1 MNEREKEINRVTLCG
16 AVCNLLLSVLKLV
29 AGIVGRSS
37 AMIADAVHS
46 FSDIITDL
54 IVLIMV
60 NVSARGRDRDHD
72 YGHGKYEPLATA
84 AISVILLIVGAEI
97 MAGGI
102 RKIKLILAGGEIQTP
117 GLVALVA
124 AILSIAVK
132 EGLYQW
138 NSRVGKRLDSTAMVA
153 NAWHHRSDALSSI
166 GSAVGIGGALILGGK
181 WIILD
186 PIVAC
191 IISVV
196 IIVVAVKMSY
206 PAIRQLTDA
215 SLPDDVED
223 RIVSIMESVSG
234 VGNVH
239 ELKTRRNGPDY
250 IIAAHL
256 VVNPQMSVKE
266 AHDITTEAEI
276 RIKKEFGPKTQVSL
290 HVEPDIDSD

>member
-46 FSDIITDL
+46 FSDLITDL

-256 VVNPQMSVKE
+256 VVNPQMTVKE

>member
-46 FSDIITDL
+46 FSDLITDL

-102 RKIKLILAGGEIQTP
+102 RKIKLILAGGEIETP

-223 RIVSIMESVSG
+223 RIVSIMESVNG

-266 AHDITTEAEI
+266 AHDITTEAEF

>member
-46 FSDIITDL
+46 FSDLITDL

-102 RKIKLILAGGEIQTP
+102 RKIKLILAGGEIETP

-256 VVNPQMSVKE
+256 VVNPQMTVKE

>member
-1 MNEREKEINRVTLCG
+1 MNEREKEISRVTVWG
-16 AVCNLLLSVLKLV
+16 AVCNLLLSCLKLV

-37 AMIADAVHS
+37 AMVADAVHS
-46 FSDIITDL
+46 FSDLITDV
-54 IVLIMV
+54 IVLVMV
-60 NVSARGRDRDHD
+60 RLSARGCDRDHD

-84 AISVILLIVGAEI
+84 AISVILLIVGAEL

-102 RKIKLILAGGEIQTP
+102 RKIKMILGGEEMPVP
-117 GLVALVA
+117 GFIALGA
-124 AILSIAVK
+124 ALLSIIVK
-132 EGLYQW
+132 EILYQW

-153 NAWHHRSDALSSI
+153 NAWHNRSDALSSI
-166 GSAVGIGGALILGGK
+166 GSAIGIAGAIILGGK

-223 RIVSIMESVSG
+223 RIVSIIESVSG

-239 ELKTRRNGPDY
+239 ELKTRRNGPDH

-256 VVNPQMSVKE
+256 VVTPQMTVKE
-266 AHDITTEAEI
+266 AHDIMTEAEI
-276 RIKKEFGPKTQVSL
+276 RLKREFGPKTQVSL

>member
-29 AGIVGRSS
+29 TGIVGRSS

-46 FSDIITDL
+46 FSDLITDL

-138 NSRVGKRLDSTAMVA
+138 NSRVGKRLNSTAMVA

-256 VVNPQMSVKE
+256 VVNPQMTVKE

>member
-46 FSDIITDL
+46 FSDLITDL

-102 RKIKLILAGGEIQTP
+102 RKIKLILAGGEIETP
-117 GLVALVA
+117 GLVALAA

-256 VVNPQMSVKE
+256 VVNPQMTVKE

>member
-46 FSDIITDL
+46 FSDLITDL

-191 IISVV
+191 VISVV

-256 VVNPQMSVKE
+256 VVNPQMTVKE

>member
-1 MNEREKEINRVTLCG
+1 MRKREKEISRVTIWG
-16 AVCNLLLSVLKLV
+16 AVCNLLLSCIKLS
-29 AGIVGRSS
+29 AGILGRSS

-46 FSDIITDL
+46 FSDLVTDF

-60 NVSARGRDRDHD
+60 KVSARGSDRDHD

-84 AISVILLIVGAEI
+84 AISVILLIVGVEL

-102 RKIKLILAGGEIQTP
+102 RKIKLVLGGGEIETP
-117 GLVALVA
+117 GLVALCA
-124 AILSIAVK
+124 ALLSIVVK

-153 NAWHHRSDALSSI
+153 NAWHNRSDALSSV
-166 GSAVGIGGALILGGK
+166 GSAIGIGGALVLGGK

-191 IISVV
+191 VISVV
-196 IIVVAVKMSY
+196 IIVVAVKMSL

-223 RIVSIMESVSG
+223 RIVGIIESVSG

-239 ELKTRRNGPDY
+239 ELKTRRNGPDH

-266 AHDITTEAEI
+266 AHDIATEAEF
-276 RIKKEFGPKTQVSL
+276 RLKKEFGSKTQVSL
-290 HVEPDIDSD
+290 HVEPDVDSD

>member
-46 FSDIITDL
+46 FSDLITDL

-102 RKIKLILAGGEIQTP
+102 SKIKLILAGGEIQTP

-256 VVNPQMSVKE
+256 VVNPQMTVKE

>member
-46 FSDIITDL
+46 FSDLITDL

-117 GLVALVA
+117 GLVALAA

-153 NAWHHRSDALSSI
+153 NAWHNRSDALSSV
-166 GSAVGIGGALILGGK
+166 GSAIGIGGALILGGK

-191 IISVV
+191 VISVV
-196 IIVVAVKMSY
+196 IIVVAVKMSL

-256 VVNPQMSVKE
+256 VVNPQMTVKE

>member
-46 FSDIITDL
+46 FSDLITDL

-102 RKIKLILAGGEIQTP
+102 RKIKLILAGGEIETP

-191 IISVV
+191 IISMV

-256 VVNPQMSVKE
+256 VVNPQMTVKE

>member
-46 FSDIITDL
+46 FSDLITDL

>member
-256 VVNPQMSVKE
+256 VVNPQMTVKE

>member
-223 RIVSIMESVSG
+223 RIVSIMESVNG

-256 VVNPQMSVKE
+256 VVNPQMTVKE

>member
-46 FSDIITDL
+46 FSDLITDL

-102 RKIKLILAGGEIQTP
+102 RKIKLILAGGEIETP

-266 AHDITTEAEI
+266 AHDITTEAEL

>member
-138 NSRVGKRLDSTAMVA
+138 NYRVGKRLDSTAMAA
-153 NAWHHRSDALSSI
+153 NAWHNRSDALSSI

-215 SLPDDVED
+215 SLPDDVEN

-256 VVNPQMSVKE
+256 VVNPQMTVKE
-266 AHDITTEAEI
+266 AHDITTEAEL